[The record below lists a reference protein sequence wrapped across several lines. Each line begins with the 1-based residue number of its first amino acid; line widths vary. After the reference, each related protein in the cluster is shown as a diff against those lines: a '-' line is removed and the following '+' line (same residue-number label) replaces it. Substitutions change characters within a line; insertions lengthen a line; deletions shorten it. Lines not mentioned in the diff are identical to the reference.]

1 MELEY
6 RYNPFKW
13 SEEYVRTHTNECS
26 DDLLMLL
33 DVSIKLV
40 HENNLADAETGFM
53 HVIYGLDT
61 VDIIAALETDEN
73 DKPKTTV
80 TIESATFVQKK
91 Q

>member
-1 MELEY
+1 MA
-6 RYNPFKW
+6 R
-13 SEEYVRTHTNECS
+13 S
-26 DDLLMLL
+26 DDPDSASSQFFICHKDAPDL
-33 DVSIKLV
+33 DG
-40 HENNLADAETGFM
+40 NYATFGY
-53 HVIYGLDT
+53 VIYGLDT